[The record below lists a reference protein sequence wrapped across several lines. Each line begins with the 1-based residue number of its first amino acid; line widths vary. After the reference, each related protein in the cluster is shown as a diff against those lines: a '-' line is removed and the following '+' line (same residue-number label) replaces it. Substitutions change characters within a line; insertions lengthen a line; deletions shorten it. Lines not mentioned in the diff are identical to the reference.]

1 MRIELGTPAPTP
13 ESPITGPAHSSIYPS
28 LYIEGG
34 RELLSLPEDGV
45 LTITVHRV
53 SRTEN
58 SRDGSAP
65 VRIEFEVRAI
75 EEASGT
81 DSESVQ
87 LSTTDVLKNIA
98 KEVLGQ

>member
-1 MRIELGTPAPTP
+1 MRIELGTPALTEPVN
-13 ESPITGPAHSSIYPS
+13 ITSAGKHFPS

-34 RELLSLPEDGV
+34 RELFALPEDGV
-45 LTITVHRV
+45 MTIEVHRV
-53 SRTEN
+53 SRTET
-58 SRDGSAP
+58 SRNGETQ
-65 VRIEFEVRAI
+65 VRVEFEVRAI